1 MAEST
6 SIELKPEE
14 RTECEVWSR
23 VMGYHR
29 PVSAYNKGKRQEH
42 RDRRFFR
49 EGARGVMRRDWGQ
62 KSRNIPADVPARV
75 YFGYKCLILL
85 MEAA

>member
-29 PVSAYNKGKRQEH
+29 PVSAYNQGKRQEH

-49 EGARGVMRRDWGQ
+49 EGAQPDLMCRKLCGGGAGR
-62 KSRNIPADVPARV
+62 
-75 YFGYKCLILL
+75 LIS
-85 MEAA
+85 EAA